1 MKRENKRK
9 RKRGRISIRLMTT
22 VHHLLSTFQ
31 TEFGTNSFFLIQRI
45 SLTKCTVS
53 QTNQTNK
60 EINRSTRKGRKK
72 KLKERQMKM
81 ESNPIFT
88 FLPPLLLV
96 KSEQRASHTFWEWK
110 EGEKSRVGVWRKRER
125 EREGLVKNHSAGV
138 CLSVLLSA
146 CLMHV
151 CIHCA
156 HDTVCMR
163 VCFPLLLFFSQFYR
177 MTTEMANLY
186 TISTHMNLSL
196 FQTHSLM
203 LCMLGCFIQGSISIS
218 ASTTALLTLQTLRL
232 LTVA

>member
-1 MKRENKRK
+1 
-9 RKRGRISIRLMTT
+9 
-22 VHHLLSTFQ
+22 
-31 TEFGTNSFFLIQRI
+31 
-45 SLTKCTVS
+45 
-53 QTNQTNK
+53 
-60 EINRSTRKGRKK
+60 
-72 KLKERQMKM
+72 MKM

-88 FLPPLLLV
+88 FLPTLLLV

-163 VCFPLLLFFSQFYR
+163 VCFPLLLFFLNF
-177 MTTEMANLY
+177 TEWRQRWR
-186 TISTHMNLSL
+186 ISTQSLHIWTCPSSKPIPLCYVCLVALSKDR
-196 FQTHSLM
+196 FRSLR
-203 LCMLGCFIQGSISIS
+203 QPPPY
-218 ASTTALLTLQTLRL
+218 LRSKHYACSQL
-232 LTVA
+232 PRLAMPSQL